1 MSFFTQFF
9 GVESDLGKET
19 AVLCPFPHHTT
30 TGLEYLETNPSAHL
44 NLSKGTFH
52 CKVCNKGFSEAQFIQ
67 ELCGCSYLDAK
78 RIQNAFE
85 TEETITDWQADE
97 RLILKPETLQEIKSL
112 GISEAVAKELNLASL
127 PNAENEKLNAIAF
140 PVFMYGQLMDIR
152 TYHRGSKPKCK
163 SRNGA
168 IAGLIMPYD
177 IWKDTPVN
185 RVTLI
190 CAGEKDMAVARSHGF
205 NAITFT
211 GGENFPKRV
220 LKLLRGRRVAIC
232 YDNDDAGKLGARDL
246 AVSLLPYT
254 KNIKVVTGFHEVCKE
269 NKEDI
274 TDFFVKYNKT
284 KQDLIKYIEETPIFE
299 PTEADLK
306 KSSPTVTLYE
316 AAQPQN
322 IGKILQSNIQVV
334 ATADTSFLAPTG
346 VIATKYALSND
357 AKSDTIPVGKHFEW
371 ELTEDNL
378 NNLLK
383 VIDNNLTEQQ
393 VQDNIKYFMGIPVRE
408 RCIGFKYLTKETVF
422 KCQIMDLYETNKS
435 LNEVQFMEFSA
446 YTLGLKLESGQK
458 YCIKYKIVPH
468 PFKGGQLVMVI
479 IGASVANDS
488 VSNFRLDEKT
498 KKSLETFRNL
508 EGTVEE
514 RMQTIITKAKGL
526 IGYNGNDQLIQTID
540 LAYHTPLQY
549 NFGNFKDIRGYLD
562 TFIIGESRVGKSS
575 TAEKFREIYGLGTF
589 ASLAGN
595 SATIAGLVGGSNK
608 TFAGFQTRAGIIPQ
622 NHKGLLIFE
631 EFGKSSANI
640 IKELTDIR
648 SSNEVRIVRVSGTLT
663 LPAIVRMI
671 TLTNPKTVG
680 GAIKAIDAYPNG
692 MSVLLDLIDTAED
705 IARYDMIL
713 VLGDKGSLEMD
724 PRWELPTPFTEDE
737 YRTRV
742 RWIWSRP
749 ASHIKLSREIE
760 EYIIERSN
768 ALNKRYASHIKI
780 FGTET
785 WKKLSRIAIAVAGY
799 LVSTDDSFEQII
811 VNNEHVDYAE
821 KILINLYDNQTF
833 KLREYVEMER
843 RYAETD
849 EAAVALLTEIA
860 IKYPSVIQHLEM
872 NSATTRNSLAAVAGL
887 SSDEINK
894 VVNSLVKGFFVRINE
909 HNILPTERYRM
920 TLKQINREHLRVRR
934 LGEGV

>member
-9 GVESDLGKET
+9 GVEDVGKET
-19 AVLCPFPHHTT
+19 AVLCPFPHHTA
-30 TGLEYLETNPSAHL
+30 TGYEYKETNPSAHL

-52 CKVCNKGFSEAQFIQ
+52 CKVCNKGFSEPQFIQ

-85 TEETITDWQADE
+85 SDETITAWQADE
-97 RLILKPETLQEIKSL
+97 NITLKPETLQEINSL
-112 GISEAVAKELNLASL
+112 GISTEVAQELNLATL
-127 PNAENEKLNAIAF
+127 PGATDNALKSICF
-140 PVFMYGQLMDIR
+140 PVFFNGQLVDIR
-152 TYHRGSKPKCK
+152 VYNRNQKPKCK
-163 SRNGA
+163 SRTGA
-168 IAGLIMPYD
+168 MAGFIIPYD
-177 IWKDTPVN
+177 IWKDTPET
-185 RVTLI
+185 RVTLV

-220 LKLLRGRRVAIC
+220 LKLLRNRRVAIV
-232 YDNDDAGKLGARDL
+232 YDNDDAGKLGAKDL
-246 AVSLLPYT
+246 AVSLLQYT
-254 KNIKVVTGFHEVCKE
+254 SEVKVVTGFHEICKE

-274 TDFFVKYNKT
+274 TDFFVKYGKT
-284 KQDLIKYIEETPIFE
+284 KQDLIKYIEETPLFV

-322 IGKILQSNIQVV
+322 IGKIVQTNIQVV
-334 ATADTSFLAPTG
+334 ATGDTSYLAPTG

-357 AKSDTIPVGKHFEW
+357 PKGDTIPVNSHFEW
-371 ELTEDNL
+371 ELSENNL
-378 NNLLK
+378 QDLLK
-383 VIDNNLTEQQ
+383 VIDNSLTEQQ
-393 VQDNIKYFMGIPVRE
+393 IQDNIKHFMHINPKE
-408 RCIGFKYLTKETVF
+408 RCISYKYLTRETVF

-435 LNEVQFMEFSA
+435 LNEVQFMEFTA
-446 YTLGLKLESGQK
+446 YTLGIKLESGQK
-458 YCIKYKIVPH
+458 YCIRYKVVPH
-468 PFKGGQLVMVI
+468 PYKGGQLITII
-479 IGASVANDS
+479 IGATVANDS
-488 VSNFRLDEKT
+488 VSNFKLTEKT
-498 KKSLETFRNL
+498 KAELNTFRNL

-514 RMQTIITKAKGL
+514 KMSTIVSRAKGL
-526 IGYNGNDQLIQTID
+526 IGYDGNEQLIQTID
-540 LAYHTPLQY
+540 LAYHTPLQFNY
-549 NFGNFKDIRGYLD
+549 GNFKNIRGYLD

-575 TAEKFREIYGLGTF
+575 TAEKFREVYGLGTF

-595 SATIAGLVGGSNK
+595 SATIAGLIGGSNK
-608 TFAGFQTRAGIIPQ
+608 TLTGFQTRAGIIPQ
-622 NHKGLLIFE
+622 NHKGLIIFE

-663 LPAIVRMI
+663 LPAVVRMI

-705 IARYDMIL
+705 IARYDMVL
-713 VLGDKGSLEMD
+713 VLGDKGSLEMNPD
-724 PRWELPTPFTEDE
+724 WEMPVPFTEDE
-737 YRTRV
+737 YRTRI

-749 ASHIKLSREIE
+749 ASHIILTKEIE
-760 EYIIERSN
+760 TLIAERSN
-768 ALNKRYASHIKI
+768 ALNREYASHIKI

-799 LVSTDDSFEQII
+799 LVSTDDAFEKII
-811 VNNEHVDYAE
+811 VQPEHVLYAE
-821 KILINLYDNQTF
+821 KVLTELYDNPTF
-833 KLREYVEMER
+833 KLKEYVQMER
-843 RYAETD
+843 RYSETD
-849 EAAVALLTEIA
+849 ENAAALLKDLA

-920 TLKQINREHLRVRR
+920 TLKNVDRENLNVRR
-934 LGEGV
+934 LGEY